1 MKALCALL
9 LALSLAAHADTA
21 HDAQQAA
28 IADVATTGIGLAL
41 GAAEANPLGIA
52 TLPLKLIAL
61 DYADKL
67 PTGERETLQSAIASV
82 WTGASVNNVC
92 VILALVT
99 GGAFGAGC
107 IVAGLAVAVGRWT
120 AGEQEREFWQIC
132 ADYMRMNPALVCTY
146 TPT

>member
-61 DYADKL
+61 HYADKL

-99 GGAFGAGC
+99 GRAFGAGC
-107 IVAGLAVAVGRWT
+107 FVAGLAGAVGPWND
-120 AGEQEREFWQIC
+120 GLQEREFLKIW
-132 ADYMRMNPALVCTY
+132 
-146 TPT
+146 